1 MQGPPPSF
9 RARKGKLIHM
19 AIRINR
25 FSQELTN
32 DSFNEQCIPS
42 VATSPNVTFS
52 PPRTSS
58 PKSKGTTSENFMP
71 QAAENIDTK
80 IKESMA
86 RNWLEGDEYS
96 NSSQ

>member
-1 MQGPPPSF
+1 MTNNSF
-9 RARKGKLIHM
+9 T
-19 AIRINR
+19 
-25 FSQELTN
+25 EL
-32 DSFNEQCIPS
+32 SILP

-71 QAAENIDTK
+71 QAAGNIDSK

-86 RNWLEGDEYS
+86 RNLLEGDEYS
-96 NSSQ
+96 NFSKSKSSAKLKAKFDIFLRRKSLLEVELEE